1 MHTLFYILAAVTAV
15 FLVSLTPPGKSFRRR
30 MMARMYTK
38 VQQKHEACVAERKRQ
53 LLSCLT
59 GTVLEIG
66 PGTGVNFKYM
76 PDTVE
81 RWIGIEPNQHMH
93 AELEAAGARHD
104 IETEFRILSIEGMA
118 IEDGSV
124 DAVLSTLVLCS
135 VPEPEAVLRDI
146 LRILKPG
153 GRFVFLEHVAAPQGT
168 GLRRRQ
174 RWLRPIWSYLADGCC
189 PDRELGA
196 AIEGAGFCEVEI
208 ERFELPKV
216 VASALISTH
225 VAGSA
230 VK

>member
-1 MHTLFYILAAVTAV
+1 MHTLFYTLAVVTAV

-81 RWIGIEPNQHMH
+81 RWIGIEPNPHMH
-93 AELEAAGARHD
+93 AELEAAGAKHD
-104 IETEFRILSIEGMA
+104 IETEFRILSIEGM
-118 IEDGSV
+118 
-124 DAVLSTLVLCS
+124 
-135 VPEPEAVLRDI
+135 
-146 LRILKPG
+146 
-153 GRFVFLEHVAAPQGT
+153 
-168 GLRRRQ
+168 
-174 RWLRPIWSYLADGCC
+174 
-189 PDRELGA
+189 
-196 AIEGAGFCEVEI
+196 GFCEVEM

-216 VASALISTH
+216 VASALISPH